1 MILFKIEDIF
11 SITGRGTVVTGALV
25 RGKIRKGDKVSVP
38 LNDGTRE
45 LFVVE
50 GLMLN
55 RRQVSGIMGPQ
66 DKAALLF
73 RNLRER
79 IDPSGDI
86 RGADFH
92 DREDPAPGVRWNLSD
107 QPQLDG
113 KLEFDVPRESALMLL
128 PLRIETFCDGTTLK
142 IRAFPDA
149 MHADAT
155 AGFSESEV
163 ADGNRWESGEMT
175 TADLDAAAGIARSYA
190 IRQAVKKGRLVAG
203 ESGDRPLARSLP
215 PRLIYCVSFDTHP
228 GERFEQEGKDIPK
241 DLPTGPGDGD
251 TALLSRKGDP
261 LYWIADFDTAVE
273 VGMALTFSVPPGAKT
288 AKVAVIGAGDMAVED
303 TLDILA
309 KGPGLTSLFSGQTTK
324 GEDAG
329 TGGPLASLPDGKQ
342 GALHGLLNSK
352 NIPDTLTTKDSKALT
367 NAILCVL
374 WEAAIRPTFVFD
386 KIFGQEG
393 GLGADAAALDALHNQ
408 LWRALPDFADLPV
421 LSVGRTPVGIMGV
434 STKPSSKHPWLGK
447 ITKGIREAGQLSQYA
462 ETLRSPAAPADDL
475 AQTLARM
482 PFGQLWRD
490 RARWEVLTV
499 AKLIAAGSNT
509 YSNEQRRMVGQMAA
523 NAQSADKLLTDI
535 GFRTNRELP
544 FSKLTGSPIPA
555 RNCGPLI
562 AEGGETSTDIWAD
575 PVIEDILHGRYVDNL
590 LNEQAD
596 RRKNEGPEP
605 LFRVLCEDAMRNILA
620 DMQAVIQQPDTY
632 QAANV
637 RAEVLLNRRRAGET
651 TAHRL
656 METLLQNSGGN
667 AVGVRD
673 NAPQTTR
680 SDDLRRLI
688 GKLEYLLKQPQDLLH
703 HTVANV
709 IDWFSLRP
717 DIWIEGEARIRLEQD
732 ADSTSVGAWGYVE
745 DVPLTTHPDP
755 DATYLIAPSQR
766 LARLAG
772 FLARAEEGFV
782 LEGMDGIFDAALTAP
797 RVKMARRLMTE
808 LTRAGRYD
816 AGLTRV
822 ICEDLQSRGAGSV
835 IETLAETFPDPEE
848 EGQSPLRFD
857 ALALIDNDLPAD
869 LRTVGNDREALD
881 AVLAEV
887 RDGIDILG
895 AVMLAE
901 GGLALTEGRPDR
913 ASGILAARGAGAV
926 PPADPEVLEPRVSG
940 AAIGF
945 GVGVTGGEKNP
956 LNDIATRLIGELR
969 GEISLT
975 ENTAFTPLR
984 SYDIAN
990 IPSPLALVRLSAPD
1004 RDTAAALA
1012 ELACLSTG
1020 RDPEGFTG
1028 TLDDKAQQTIWAA
1041 ARVNRLLSEARPFK
1055 SDDFADPQNTTLSV
1069 VEAPSYLTKHTEA
1082 RIEALE
1088 KLMDRLKPFA
1098 HQLTLPDVDLDPRP
1112 QPGPRPFPTPEPETS
1127 SDKDWRALAVEL
1139 ICLGIIKTTKGIARG
1154 VLAERALRKIEARIQ
1169 DAKSLTGEAAAKA
1182 LDPDMP
1188 VIRAFTLPPG
1198 NDAWARLFED
1208 HDALEEWLE
1217 ESQVVR
1223 SRLAPLSDL
1232 VLGGSDDSWA
1242 VQWPGGIVDGQNDW
1256 IGGKRVNDGVYHA
1269 TNGIVFNGPKPESSL
1284 ICGLMI
1290 DQWQE
1295 VVPDDSATIG
1305 AVIDTP
1311 TPTAR
1316 APQVALIAPPDPEGK
1331 WTLDTVFEVVSTA
1344 VNLAKLRSLTL
1355 TDLPSDRVELKYRNL
1370 GNLLPFLS
1378 LRAADTGIYRTHCNP
1393 GLEPRYDQ
1401 P

>member
-11 SITGRGTVVTGALV
+11 SITGRGTAVTGALV
-25 RGKIRKGDKVSVP
+25 RGRINKGDKVSVP
-38 LNDGTRE
+38 LTDGTRA
-45 LFVVE
+45 LIVVE
-50 GLMLN
+50 GLMIG
-55 RRQVSGIMGPQ
+55 RRQVSVIGPQ

-73 RNLRER
+73 RNLREK
-79 IDPSGDI
+79 IDPSGHI
-86 RGADFH
+86 RGADFQ
-92 DREDPAPGVRWNLSD
+92 DREDPAPQQGWNLSD
-107 QPQLDG
+107 QPQLSGDY
-113 KLEFDVPRESALMLL
+113 KFKVPLKSALMLL

-163 ADGNRWESGEMT
+163 ADGNRWERGEMT
-175 TADLDAAAGIARSYA
+175 TADLDAAAGTARSYA

-261 LYWIADFDTAVE
+261 LFWIADFDTAVE
-273 VGMALTFSVPPGAKT
+273 VGMAHSFRVPPDAKT
-288 AKVAVIGAGDMAVED
+288 AKVAVIGAGDMPIER

-324 GEDAG
+324 GEEAG

-342 GALHGLLNSK
+342 EALHELLRTK
-352 NIPDTLTTKDSKALT
+352 DIPDTLTTKDSKALT
-367 NAILCVL
+367 NAVLCVL

-393 GLGADAAALDALHNQ
+393 GLGSDAALLDQ
-408 LWRALPDFADLPV
+408 LRRQLSRALPDFADIPV
-421 LSVGRTPVGIMGV
+421 LAVGRTPVGIMGV
-434 STKPSSKHPWLGK
+434 STKPSREHPWLGK
-447 ITKGIREAGQLSQYA
+447 ITNGIRDAVPLARHA
-462 ETLRSPAAPADDL
+462 ETLRSPVAPADDL

-499 AKLIAAGSNT
+499 AKLITAESNT
-509 YSNEQRRMVGQMAA
+509 YSNVQRQMVNQMAS
-523 NAQSADKLLTDI
+523 NAKSADKLLADL
-535 GFRTNRELP
+535 GFRGNRELP
-544 FSKLTGSPIPA
+544 FSKLTGSPFPT

-562 AEGGETSTDIWAD
+562 AEGGETSPHTWAD
-575 PVIEDILHGRYVDNL
+575 PVIDEMLHGRYVDGL
-590 LNEQAD
+590 LDNQAA
-596 RRKNEGPEP
+596 RRDDEGPEA

-620 DMQAVIQQPDTY
+620 DMQAIIDEPNAIS
-632 QAANV
+632 AANN
-637 RAEVLLNRRRAGET
+637 RAQILHNPRRIGET

-656 METLLQNSGGN
+656 MATLLQNAGGN
-667 AVGVRD
+667 AIGVRD

-680 SDDLRRLI
+680 SDDLKRLI
-688 GKLEYLLKQPQDLLH
+688 KHLEYLLKQPQDLLH
-703 HTVANV
+703 HTVANI

-822 ICEDLQSRGAGSV
+822 ICEELQSRGAGGV
-835 IETLAETFPDPEE
+835 IETLAATFPDIEE

-869 LRTVGNDREALD
+869 LRTVGDHRDKLD

-913 ASGILAARGAGAV
+913 ATGILAARGAGAV

-940 AAIGF
+940 AALAF
-945 GVGVTGGEKNP
+945 GVGVTGHEDDP
-956 LNDIATRLIGELR
+956 LNDIAKRLIGDLG
-969 GEISLT
+969 GEIRLT
-975 ENTAFTPLR
+975 EKEPLTPLR

-990 IPSPLALVRLSAPD
+990 IPSVLALVRLSAPD

-1020 RDPEGFTG
+1020 RDPAKYTG

-1069 VEAPSYLTKHTEA
+1069 VESPSYLTKHIDA

-1088 KLMDRLKPFA
+1088 NLMDRLKPFTK
-1098 HQLTLPDVDLDPRP
+1098 QLTLPDVDLDPRP
-1112 QPGPRPFPTPEPETS
+1112 QPGPRPFPTPEPP
-1127 SDKDWRALAVEL
+1127 SDTDWQTLAVEI
-1139 ICLGIIKTTKGIARG
+1139 ICLGIIKTTKGIPREM
-1154 VLAERALRKIEARIQ
+1154 LAERALRKIEARIQ
-1169 DAKSLTGEAAAKA
+1169 DARNLTGEAAAKA

-1188 VIRAFTLPPG
+1188 VVRAFTLPPG

-1269 TNGIVFNGPKPESSL
+1269 TNGIVFNGPKPANSL

-1295 VVPDDSATIG
+1295 VVPDDTATIG

-1316 APQVALIAPPDPEGK
+1316 APQVALIAPPDPDAE

-1355 TDLPSDRVELKYRNL
+1355 TDLPANGAQSYNNL

-1393 GLEPRYDQ
+1393 GPEPRHVK